1 MLISDRSSDLCS
13 FDLVPLPHL
22 PAHRLRPARLSPGGP
37 ADDRRSGCAKR
48 GALWLRL
55 SLILAEHGRQI
66 VGGHFHHPVERKPV
80 PAGKRDDILQVAQAP
95 FGVALPEIGVERL
108 VSGRSRHVRAPV
120 GAVTIKPA
128 AGAKPPFPP
137 RQPSLRPPTG
147 RA

>member
-1 MLISDRSSDLCS
+1 MIRRPPRSTRTDTRFPYTTRFRSDRGL
-13 FDLVPLPHL
+13 LPHL

-80 PAGKRDDILQVAQAP
+80 PAGKRDDILQVAQAT
-95 FGVALPEIGVERL
+95 FGVALPELGVDRL
-108 VSGRSRHVRAPV
+108 VAGRSEERRVGKEGVRPGRSRWSA
-120 GAVTIKPA
+120 
-128 AGAKPPFPP
+128 
-137 RQPSLRPPTG
+137 
-147 RA
+147 